1 MTHYSQMSFSVASDL
16 LMGWGDRSATSLFL
30 ASGNYTIFPQNGDGL
45 QEDPISGTKQGP
57 GAHPFLMMRVSDST
71 MRGYAGLF
79 LINTNPMSLEVN
91 LDPLGKSTKL
101 TYRVAGGALDFLIFY
116 GPSYDQVLRQY
127 HDAIGKP
134 KMMALHA
141 HGFFSRSPAYNVPA
155 NALQSI
161 QGYK

>member
-1 MTHYSQMSFSVASDL
+1 MTHYSQMSFLVQSDL
-16 LMGWGDRSATSLFL
+16 IMGWGDRSSNSLFL

-45 QEDPISGTKQGP
+45 TEDPFSGNKQGP
-57 GAHPFLMMRVSDST
+57 GAHPFLMMRVFDS
-71 MRGYAGLF
+71 RGHSFAGIF

-91 LDPLGKSTKL
+91 LDPLGKATKL

-116 GPSYDQVLRQY
+116 GPSYDQVIRQY

-134 KMMALHA
+134 KMMSLHG
-141 HGFFSRSPAYNVPA
+141 HGFFSSSLAYNTPA
-155 NALQSI
+155 KALEAI